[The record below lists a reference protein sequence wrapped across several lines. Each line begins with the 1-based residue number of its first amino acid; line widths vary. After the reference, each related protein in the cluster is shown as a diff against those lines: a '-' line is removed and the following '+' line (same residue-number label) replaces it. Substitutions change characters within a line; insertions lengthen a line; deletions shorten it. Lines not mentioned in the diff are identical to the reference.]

1 MATLLLSAAGAAI
14 GANVGGAVLGLSG
27 LVIGRAIGATLGRL
41 IDQRLLGLGSG
52 SVDTAQIQR
61 LQITG
66 AGEGV
71 PLPRLWGRMR
81 TAGHVIW
88 ASRFE
93 EIPGR
98 SRRTKGGLGPR
109 VTEESR
115 YVVSVAIAL
124 CEGEI
129 TGIGRIWAYGDEI
142 APSDLNLRL
151 YTGTP
156 DQQPDPRIEAVE
168 GAGRAPAYRGTAY
181 LVIEDLDLGPYGNRL
196 PNLSFE
202 VIRAAQ
208 AEGVSTLQ
216 EAVQGVAWLP
226 GAGEYAL
233 ATDKVR
239 LSGNA
244 SDDPFDP
251 GNSLSASQ
259 GDTQSN
265 AHSPS
270 GEADFPSAL
279 AALGAELPQ
288 AKSSLLIA
296 AWFGSDLRCGQCA
309 VQPKVEFADRDGREQ
324 PWRVA
329 DLSRAEAQTLP
340 DIAGN
345 PVYGGTPADASVLQS
360 IAALNDAG
368 HKVTFYP
375 FLLMDQL
382 AGNGLPDPWSDAA
395 DQPALPWRGRITLA
409 KAPGQPGTPDR
420 SAAAESQ
427 VAAFFGT
434 AQAAD
439 FSVSGGAVSYSG
451 PTEWSY
457 RRFILHYAALCAAS
471 AQAGAGVDAFC
482 IGSEM
487 RSLLQIRGAG
497 DSFPAVAEMIDLLHE
512 VRTLL
517 GPSVT
522 LTYAADW
529 SEYFGYDAGEG
540 NRYFHLD
547 PLWSDDELDVIGID
561 NYMPLADWREGEAHA
576 DWQAGW
582 RDIYDRYYLAANVAG
597 GEGFDWYY
605 ATPQDRDAQ
614 LRTPI
619 TDEGEA
625 EPWIWRYKD
634 LRAWWNT
641 SHTERLAGVKQPDA
655 TDWEPRSKPVWFT
668 EYGCAAIDKGA
679 NQPNVFL
686 DPKSSESLAPY
697 YSTAVRDD
705 LMQMQ
710 YLRALHGY
718 WTDPANNPV
727 SDVYGGPMVDWS
739 RSHAWAWD
747 ARPWP
752 WFPALTE
759 VWSDGENWLRGHWLT
774 GRASAQPL
782 DAVVAEVCQ
791 RAGIAAFDVSGL
803 YGLVRGYA
811 VASTATGRT
820 TLQPLMLAHGFE
832 AVERDGVLVFR
843 MRNGRDAVALD
854 AGLLVA
860 RDDGDLE
867 VSRASEPE
875 TAGRLRLTYIEAE
888 GSFETRSAEAVHPED
903 PAGDAASTEM
913 PLTLTR
919 GEARTAVKRWLTEAR
934 IARDVAKF
942 GQPMSSDLAVGDVVT
957 LEQGGATRHYRIDRM
972 ELTGERAIEAVRIEP
987 GLYRHRDA
995 TDDLPVSGAYLA
1007 PMPVL
1012 PVWLDLP
1019 LMRGD
1024 ELPHAPHLAVAGT
1037 PWPGV
1042 VAAYDAP
1049 AASGS
1054 FALNTLVGLRA
1065 TLGETRTALDR
1076 ATPTLEQRGG
1086 GVEVVFPS
1094 SAVLAS
1100 VGADEILDGA
1110 NLAAIGTGADWELF
1124 QYRSATLVEPGIWRL
1139 HDLMRG
1145 QFGTEPLMPDSWP
1158 PGALVVLLDGA
1169 PAQVDLAASQRGV
1182 ARRWRVGP
1190 AALAYDDPVYV
1201 ESTQAFAGNGLRP
1214 YAPVHLAAE
1223 RPAGGGDLAVTWI
1236 RRTRLGGDGWDA
1248 PEVPLGEE
1256 TEAYVLRIRH
1266 LGAVV
1271 REVTLAAP
1279 AYAYDSAAQAADGV
1293 TGAFR
1298 VEVAQVSASFGPG
1311 LWAVLD
1317 VAA

>member
-27 LVIGRAIGATLGRL
+27 LVIGRAIGATVGRL

-52 SVDTAQIQR
+52 RVDTGRIQR

-93 EIPGR
+93 ELPGR
-98 SRRTKGGLGPR
+98 SRSTKGGLGPK

-129 TGIGRIWAYGDEI
+129 SGIGRIWAYGDEI
-142 APSDLNLRL
+142 ARTDLNLRL
-151 YTGTP
+151 YTGSM
-156 DQQPDPRIEAVE
+156 DQLPDPKIAAVE
-168 GAGRAPAYRGTAY
+168 GTDAAPAYRGTAY
-181 LVIEDLDLGPYGNRL
+181 VVIEDLDLGPYGNRL
-196 PNLSFE
+196 PNLAFE

-216 EAVQGVAWLP
+216 EAIQGVAWLP

-233 ATDKVR
+233 ATDKVTA
-239 LSGNA
+239 SSNA
-244 SDDPFDP
+244 GGVFTDGFSV
-251 GNSLSASQ
+251 SAAQEDSRA
-259 GDTQSN
+259 N

-270 GEADFPSAL
+270 GETDFVTAL
-279 AALGAELPQ
+279 AALESELPQ
-288 AKSSLLIA
+288 VGSSLLIA
-296 AWFGSDLRCGQCA
+296 SWFGDDLRCGACTIR
-309 VQPKVEFADRDGREQ
+309 PKVEFTEADGREQ
-324 PWRVA
+324 PWSVAGIDRDGAATVPRVA
-329 DLSRAEAQTLP
+329 GS
-340 DIAGN
+340 
-345 PVYGGTPADASVLQS
+345 PVYGGTPTDASILQA

-368 HKVTFYP
+368 QAVVFYP

-382 AGNGLPDPWSDAA
+382 ADNGLPDPWSDAA
-395 DQPALPWRGRITLA
+395 EQPVLPWRGRITTQ
-409 KAPGQPGTPDR
+409 KAPGHPGTTDR
-420 SAAAESQ
+420 SAAAEAE
-427 VAAFFGT
+427 VAAFFGS
-434 AQAAD
+434 AAAAD
-439 FSVSGGAVSYSG
+439 FSVAPGVVSYAG
-451 PTEWSY
+451 PAEWSY

-471 AQAGAGVDAFC
+471 DGVDAFC

-487 RSLLQIRGAG
+487 RALLQIRGDG
-497 DSFPAVAEMIDLLHE
+497 DSFPAVDAMIDLLHE
-512 VRTLL
+512 VRTIL
-517 GPSVT
+517 GPSIK
-522 LTYAADW
+522 LIYAADW

-547 PLWSDDELDVIGID
+547 PLWSDDDLNVIGID

-582 RDIYDRYYLAANVAG
+582 RDIYDRDYLAANIAG

-605 ATPQDRDAQ
+605 ASPQHRDAQ

-619 TDEGEA
+619 TDEAEA
-625 EPWIWRYKD
+625 EPWIWRFKD
-634 LRAWWNT
+634 LRAWWENA
-641 SHTERLAGVKQPDA
+641 HTERLNGVKQA
-655 TDWEPRSKPVWFT
+655 ESTDWEPRSKPVWFT

-686 DPKSSESLAPY
+686 DPKSSESSAPH

-710 YLRALHGY
+710 YLRAMHGY
-718 WTDPANNPV
+718 WTDPANNPQ
-727 SDVYGGPMVDWS
+727 SDVYAGPMVDWS

-752 WFPALTE
+752 WFPALTDT
-759 VWSDGENWLRGHWLT
+759 WSDGANWLRGHWLT

-791 RAGIAAFDVSGL
+791 RAGIASYDVSGL

-811 VASTATGRT
+811 VASTATGRAA
-820 TLQPLMLAHGFE
+820 LQPLMLAHGFE
-832 AVERDGVLVFR
+832 VVERDGTLVFR
-843 MRNGRDAVALD
+843 MRTGRNAVD
-854 AGLLVA
+854 IDSGGLVA
-860 RDDGDLE
+860 REGGDLE
-867 VSRASEPE
+867 LSRASDPE
-875 TAGRLRLTYIEAE
+875 TAARLRLTYVEAE
-888 GSFETRSAEAVHPED
+888 GSFETRSAEAVHPDD
-903 PAGDAASTEM
+903 PAGDAAETEM

-934 IARDVAKF
+934 IARDMARF
-942 GQPMSSDLAVGDVVT
+942 GLPMSATLGVGDVVR
-957 LEQGGATRHYRIDRM
+957 LEQGGALRHYRIDRLD
-972 ELTGERAIEAVRIEP
+972 LTGERAFEAVRIEP

-995 TDDLPVSGAYLA
+995 SDDLPVSGAYLA
-1007 PMPVL
+1007 PTPVL
-1012 PVWLDLP
+1012 PLWLDLP

-1024 ELPHAPHLAVAGT
+1024 EVPHAPHLAVMGT

-1049 AASGS
+1049 AAAGS

-1065 TLGETRTALDR
+1065 TVGQTRTALDR
-1076 ATPTLEQRGG
+1076 AAPSLEQRGA
-1086 GVEVVFPS
+1086 GVEVVFAAS
-1094 SAVLAS
+1094 SALAS
-1100 VGADEILDGA
+1100 VEAAELLDGA
-1110 NLAAIGTGADWELF
+1110 NLAAIGTGAGWELF
-1124 QYRSATLVEPGIWRL
+1124 QYRSATLVEPGVWRL
-1139 HDLMRG
+1139 HDLLRG
-1145 QFGTEPLMPDSWP
+1145 QFGTEPQMPDTWA
-1158 PGALVVLLDGA
+1158 PGSVVVLLDGA
-1169 PAQVDLAASQRGV
+1169 PVQVDLAASSRGV

-1214 YAPVHLAAE
+1214 YAPAHLSVH
-1223 RPAGGGDLAVTWI
+1223 RPPGGDLGIDWI
-1236 RRTRLGGDGWDA
+1236 RRTRTGGDSWDA

-1256 TEAYVLRIRH
+1256 TEAYVLRIRY
-1266 LGAVV
+1266 LGSVV
-1271 REVTLAAP
+1271 HQANLSAP
-1279 AYAYDSAAQAADGV
+1279 GYVYPAAQQSADGV
-1293 TGAFR
+1293 SGPFTI
-1298 VEVAQVSASFGPG
+1298 EVAQVSASFGPG
-1311 LWAVLD
+1311 LVASLD
-1317 VAA
+1317 VEG